1 MMVKNRI
8 SYAVAGVLLAAGTV
22 STNVSAA
29 QLLNWQLDTSGFSG
43 GSNQTGINN
52 LSFNGASYIDTSA
65 NVGDPVGTAFTFTD
79 RGVFNIG
86 QYNNGSFFS
95 WVGSNEL
102 TANFSATGS
111 GTLGGAF
118 SFNAGGTLDLYFAS
132 GADKDFGAATN
143 TYGTTNGALIASFT
157 QLAGGGG
164 LVNPDGTPT
173 ANGQITLL
181 YQSTFLDSAVW
192 KDSLG
197 VSLPVLLTLGFVTSN
212 AANLPNPDANLQAA
226 LLGNPGSSAP
236 DYFYVT
242 NGGQFKLETITV
254 PEPGTLVLIGAGLLG
269 ASYRRRVV

>member
-1 MMVKNRI
+1 MMVKNKI
-8 SYAVAGVLLAAGTV
+8 SSAVAGIVLAGSMF
-22 STNVSAA
+22 STNASAA
-29 QLLNWQLDTSGFSG
+29 QLLNWQLDTSGIG

-52 LSFNGASYIDTSA
+52 LSFNGASYIDTNA
-65 NVGDPVGTAFTFTD
+65 NAGDPIGTAFTFTD
-79 RGVFNIG
+79 KGVFNVG

-95 WVGSNEL
+95 WVGTNEL
-102 TANFSATGS
+102 TANFSATGT

-132 GADKDFGAATN
+132 GADKDYGANSN

-181 YQSTFLDSAVW
+181 YQSTFLDQNVW
-192 KDSLG
+192 KNSLG
-197 VSLPVLLTLGFVTSN
+197 TSLPILLTLGFVTSN

-226 LLGNPGSSAP
+226 LGGNAGSLPP

-242 NGGQFKLETITV
+242 NGGQFKLETV
-254 PEPGTLVLIGAGLLG
+254 PEPATLALIGVGLLG
-269 ASYRRRVV
+269 ASFRRRVA